1 MDRVTAIYNRYG
13 AQVEKALQEDENP
26 FSKVPT
32 WDDVVALDPSPRKKR
47 LDWVCQMISRR
58 RLREED
64 FYKIPAALADFE
76 RLQPVLRREG
86 LPRDINA
93 YRSPQKLFATIDPLL
108 GQVSQREL
116 SRAERARID
125 AETIMLADTP
135 ALKVV
140 EPKTMAAAQYWGR
153 GTRWCTSA
161 TESDNAFDDYTKNG
175 EHIVIYRFADGSAIQ
190 TCSNGEMADEHD
202 DPITSWA
209 CIDRDKR
216 DLMLST
222 PALRE
227 AAVQQNGLAIQD
239 IPADQQTERLRE
251 LAVQQNG
258 LTLQD
263 IPADQQTERL
273 RELAVQ
279 QNGLALQCI
288 PADQQTERL
297 RELAVRQDGLALQC
311 IPADQQT
318 ERLRELAVRQNGL
331 ALWSIPADQ
340 QTERVRELAVRQ
352 NGLAIRSTPPDQQ
365 TERVRELAVRQNG
378 RAIRSTPP
386 DQQTERVRGLAVQQ
400 DGLALWHIPDD
411 QQTERLREL
420 AVQQDGL
427 AIQCIPDDRQTER
440 VRELAVQQDGLALW
454 YIPADQQTERLREL
468 AVRQNGLALH
478 CIQFVQRTERVKA
491 IAAGESVNPPAGS
504 PPQATHKL
512 ENTTPDHQDSPH
524 AHRRMR
530 SAPGM

>member
-258 LTLQD
+258 LALQD

-297 RELAVRQDGLALQC
+297 RELAVRQD
-311 IPADQQT
+311 
-318 ERLRELAVRQNGL
+318 GL

>member
-251 LAVQQNG
+251 LAV
-258 LTLQD
+258 
-263 IPADQQTERL
+263 
-273 RELAVQ
+273 
-279 QNGLALQCI
+279 
-288 PADQQTERL
+288 
-297 RELAVRQDGLALQC
+297 
-311 IPADQQT
+311 
-318 ERLRELAVRQNGL
+318 RQNGL

>member
-258 LTLQD
+258 L
-263 IPADQQTERL
+263 
-273 RELAVQ
+273 V
-279 QNGLALQCI
+279 
-288 PADQQTERL
+288 
-297 RELAVRQDGLALQC
+297 LQC

-331 ALWSIPADQ
+331 ALWSIPA
-340 QTERVRELAVRQ
+340 
-352 NGLAIRSTPPDQQ
+352 DQQ